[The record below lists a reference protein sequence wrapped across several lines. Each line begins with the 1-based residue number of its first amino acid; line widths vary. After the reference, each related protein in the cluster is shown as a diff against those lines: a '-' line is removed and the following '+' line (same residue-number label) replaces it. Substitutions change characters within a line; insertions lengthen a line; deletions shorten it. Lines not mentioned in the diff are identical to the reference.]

1 MKIRYYRFFS
11 KIESVLPQIN
21 GDRKLKINIK
31 FILNRIFKMM
41 KLQFKN
47 MPIPKSEKNIS
58 IL

>member
-1 MKIRYYRFFS
+1 MILQVFS

-47 MPIPKSEKNIS
+47 IPIPKSEKNTS